1 MGRSGRGRG
10 SECLP
15 GRVEKQTLRRKVPGE
30 ALVERL
36 LPRHLGAEEPR
47 RLVEDLEEVQADRRG
62 HERQVFVHGPV
73 GFGARG
79 RGRRG
84 RVAVRGHVVDL
95 RDVEVEFGD
104 VEADVE
110 GDGGADEGGVAEGDD
125 EGYGGPEADFDGDVE
140 VAAGGVEGG
149 GDEAGFVAFLVGPC

>member
-1 MGRSGRGRG
+1 M
-10 SECLP
+10 
-15 GRVEKQTLRRKVPGE
+15 
-30 ALVERL
+30 
-36 LPRHLGAEEPR
+36 
-47 RLVEDLEEVQADRRG
+47 
-62 HERQVFVHGPV
+62 
-73 GFGARG
+73 
-79 RGRRG
+79 
-84 RVAVRGHVVDL
+84 DL

-125 EGYGGPEADFDGDVE
+125 EGYGGSEADFDGDVE